1 MSFLDDKRTLEMR
14 RLLLELEGVRLRGE
28 DLWASQRRRH
38 RETSQNTDVLQ
49 RSLDAARSTNAGL
62 MTTVMG
68 EKERV
73 DSLQQQFNELK
84 QNLVKCRRKLQ
95 EIRNVKSFENDTLK
109 LEVKSKERREKI
121 SKLNQRLQAT
131 LKTKKVNID
140 FTSSPTQ
147 CSRKPVTSKYR
158 TPINAVAIRNRLTTQ
173 KLTWN

>member
-1 MSFLDDKRTLEMR
+1 MSFLDDKGHLEMR
-14 RLLLELEGVRLRGE
+14 GLLLELEGVRLRGE
-28 DLWASQRRRH
+28 DLCASQRRQY
-38 RETSQNTDVLQ
+38 RETSQNTDLLQ
-49 RSLDAARSTNAGL
+49 RSLDAARLTNAGL
-62 MTTVMG
+62 MATVQG

-84 QNLVKCRRKLQ
+84 QNLVMCKRKLQ

-131 LKTKKVNID
+131 LKTKRVNVD
-140 FTSSPTQ
+140 FTLSPTQ
-147 CSRKPVTSKYR
+147 CSRKPGASKYR
-158 TPINAVAIRNRLTTQ
+158 SPINAVAIRNRLTTQ